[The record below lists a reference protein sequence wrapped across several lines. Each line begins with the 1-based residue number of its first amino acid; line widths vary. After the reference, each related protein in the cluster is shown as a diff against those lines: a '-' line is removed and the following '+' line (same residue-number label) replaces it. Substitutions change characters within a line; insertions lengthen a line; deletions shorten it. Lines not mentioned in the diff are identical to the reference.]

1 MTLKKFRIHNKALS
15 TVVTTL
21 IILVVSVL
29 LATVV
34 VYYAVNV
41 TSTRVQEESLHISK
55 VHVWVNATGGWSQ
68 AALMIIN
75 TGGRDV
81 LIDKVV
87 VRGQESPW
95 QNVYYWVTG
104 NITVS
109 ADLNFTGTPLTGSQV
124 DLKSSGV
131 FTYGNGIFKQ
141 ASDDLALKS
150 GYTMVLYVMNPD
162 SISIKDVGT
171 TVGITVFTANA
182 QYYKEC
188 NIEAVIS

>member
-1 MTLKKFRIHNKALS
+1 MKKFSSNVKALS
-15 TVVTTL
+15 VVVTTL

-41 TSTRVQEESLHISK
+41 TSTRVQEESLYISK
-55 VHVWVNATGGWSQ
+55 VHVWVNATHGWSQ

-75 TGGRDV
+75 VGGRDV
-81 LIDKVV
+81 LLDKIV
-87 VRGQESPW
+87 VRGQECSW
-95 QNVYYWVTG
+95 NNIYYWVSS

-109 ADLNFTGTPLTGSQV
+109 ADLNFTRTQLSGSTV
-124 DLKSSGV
+124 NLKNSSV
-131 FTYGNGIFKQ
+131 FTYGDGIFTQ
-141 ASDDLALKS
+141 ASGDLALKA
-150 GYTMVLYVMNPD
+150 GYTMVIYIMNPD
-162 SISIKDVGT
+162 SISIKDVGV
-171 TVGITVFTANA
+171 TVGVTVFTANA

>member
-1 MTLKKFRIHNKALS
+1 MKKFSSNVKALS
-15 TVVTTL
+15 VVVTTL

-41 TSTRVQEESLHISK
+41 TSTRVQEESLYISK
-55 VHVWVNATGGWSQ
+55 VHVWVNATHGWSQ

-75 TGGRDV
+75 VGGRDV
-81 LIDKVV
+81 LLDKIV
-87 VRGQESPW
+87 VRGQECSW
-95 QNVYYWVTG
+95 NNIYYWVSR

-109 ADLNFTGTPLTGSQV
+109 ADLNFTRTQLSGSTV
-124 DLKSSGV
+124 NLKNSSV
-131 FTYGNGIFKQ
+131 FTYGDGIFTR
-141 ASDDLALKS
+141 ASGDLALKA
-150 GYTMVLYVMNPD
+150 GYTMVIYIMNPD
-162 SISIKDVGT
+162 SISIKDVGV
-171 TVGITVFTANA
+171 TVGVTVFTANA

>member
-1 MTLKKFRIHNKALS
+1 MKRFSSNVKALS
-15 TVVTTL
+15 VVVTTL

-41 TSTRVQEESLHISK
+41 TSTRVQEESLYISK
-55 VHVWVNATGGWSQ
+55 VHVWVNATGGWSE

-75 TGGRDV
+75 VGGRDV
-81 LIDKVV
+81 LLDKIV
-87 VRGQESPW
+87 VRGQESSW
-95 QNVYYWVTG
+95 NNVYYWITN

-109 ADLNFTGTPLTGSQV
+109 ADLNVTRTLLSGATV
-124 DLKSSGV
+124 NLKDSGV
-131 FTYGNGIFKQ
+131 FTYGDGIFTQ
-141 ASDDLALKS
+141 ASGDLALKA
-150 GYTMVLYVMNPD
+150 GYTMVLYIMNPD
-162 SISIKDVGT
+162 SISIKDVGV